1 MVLSSKKRERERE
14 TGKRKPERKSPI
26 LLHIYR
32 DKK

>member
-1 MVLSSKKRERERE
+1 MVLSSKKKERERD
-14 TGKRKPERKSPI
+14 GKRKPERKSPI